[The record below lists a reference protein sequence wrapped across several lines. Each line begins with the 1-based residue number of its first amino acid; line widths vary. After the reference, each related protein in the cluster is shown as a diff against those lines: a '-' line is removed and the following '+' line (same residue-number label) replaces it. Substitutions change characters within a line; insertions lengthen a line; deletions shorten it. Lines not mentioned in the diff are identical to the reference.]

1 MQQVGAQGFADAQ
14 LVDPRKLPVPL
25 EVIARGATIGAAR
38 AWILHRKLIV
48 RGALSLVL
56 VVGGVAAYEL
66 RDKLATVGASGV
78 ALARHELAHMGFGIS
93 KIDISGQSLTAEA
106 DILKALAITPD
117 DLTLTFDVDAAL
129 TRIEAI
135 PTIKSA
141 TIRRVYP
148 GGLSVTVVEKVPMA
162 RWRIGGVTQVVDEDG
177 SPIVAD
183 DGSFRSLPLV
193 VGEGAA
199 DDAKQMIQLLDKYP
213 DITSNLAALS
223 RIGERRWDLIF
234 YSGLRVELPESG
246 VAQAVDQLAMYQQQ
260 NQLLD
265 RDVTVIDMRVPGMLA
280 LTPGD
285 LAAQAWANFKKQ
297 NTHAAGKG
305 DSEYETAAERAAGN
319 KAQ

>member
-1 MQQVGAQGFADAQ
+1 LQQVGAQGFADAQ

-25 EVIARGATIGAAR
+25 EVIARGAQLSVAR

-48 RGALSLVL
+48 RGMLALVL
-56 VVGGVAAYEL
+56 CAGGIVAYEM
-66 RDKLATVGASGV
+66 RDKLATAGGSGV
-78 ALARHELAHMGFGIS
+78 ALVKHELAHMGFGIS

-117 DLTLTFDVDAAL
+117 DLTLTFNVDAAL
-129 TRIEAI
+129 SRIESI
-135 PTIKSA
+135 PTVKSA
-141 TIRRVYP
+141 TIRRIYP
-148 GGLSVTVVEKVPMA
+148 SGLGVTVVEKVPMA
-162 RWRIGGVTQVVDEDG
+162 RWRIGDVTQVVDEDG

-183 DGSFRSLPLV
+183 DGSFHALPLV
-193 VGEGAA
+193 VGQGAA

-213 DITSNLAALS
+213 DLTAGLAALS

-246 VAQAVDQLAMYQQQ
+246 VAQAVEQLAMYQQQ

-297 NTHAAGKG
+297 NTHVSKGG
-305 DSEYETAAERAAGN
+305 DSEYETAAERAG
-319 KAQ
+319 KTQ

>member
-1 MQQVGAQGFADAQ
+1 MQQVGAEGFADAQ
-14 LVDPRKLPVPL
+14 LVDPRKLPIPL
-25 EVIARGATIGAAR
+25 QTITRGAQLSVAR

-48 RGALSLVL
+48 RGALALAVC
-56 VVGGVAAYEL
+56 VAGITAYEM

-78 ALARHELAHMGFGIS
+78 ALGRHELARMGFGIG
-93 KIDISGQSLTAEA
+93 KIDITGQSLTAEA
-106 DILKALAITPD
+106 DILKALAITSD
-117 DLTLTFDVDAAL
+117 DLTLTFNVDAAL
-129 TRIEAI
+129 SRIEAI
-135 PTIKSA
+135 PTVKSA

-148 GGLSVTVVEKVPMA
+148 GELSVTVVEKVPMA

-183 DGSFRSLPLV
+183 DGSFRALPMV

-213 DITSNLAALS
+213 AITSSLAALS

-260 NQLLD
+260 DRLLD
-265 RDVTVIDMRVPGMLA
+265 RDVTIIDMRVPGMLA

-285 LAAQAWANFKKQ
+285 LAAQAWASFKKQ
-297 NTHAAGKG
+297 NTHAAKG
-305 DSEYETAAERAAGN
+305 GDAEYETAAERAAGS